1 MAQLSIFEKQKH
13 FSNKDFTCSIGKLDI
28 IYITFRNDSWLRFTS
43 SDKINIRV
51 EGRVLK
57 FDDPATTKQRGG
69 VFKLREATHR
79 DSDILRHTRY
89 VQING
94 KKWPGILEVVQR
106 TAGSYDFPKKD
117 EPTTSEE
124 LAEKY
129 KPDLSMMTD
138 KNLLEIKPSDM
149 TTVKNFDRSDMT
161 IAERFMAD
169 ARELIAYATTSEERI
184 AIYKTLGLIYGLKPD
199 VLAQLVPKKSMTITS
214 DLERPLDETVK
225 DKWEI

>member
-13 FSNKDFTCSIGKLDI
+13 FSDKDFTCSIGKLDV

-69 VFKLREATHR
+69 VFKLREAKHI
-79 DSDILRHTRY
+79 DSDVLRHTRY

-129 KPDLSMMTD
+129 KPDLSQ
-138 KNLLEIKPSDM
+138 LAEITASDR
-149 TTVKNFDRSDMT
+149 TPLRALDRSDMT
-161 IAERFMAD
+161 IVERFMAD

-184 AIYKTLGLIYGLKPD
+184 EIYKTLEAVYRLKCQTQIP
-199 VLAQLVPKKSMTITS
+199 PS
-214 DLERPLDETVK
+214 
-225 DKWEI
+225 KWDIP

>member
-13 FSNKDFTCSIGKLDI
+13 FSDKDFTCSIGKLDV
-28 IYITFRNDSWLRFTS
+28 IYITFRNDSWLRFTNS
-43 SDKINIRV
+43 EKINIRV

-69 VFKLREATHR
+69 VFKLREAKHI
-79 DSDILRHTRY
+79 DSDVLRHTRY

-129 KPDLSMMTD
+129 KPDLSQ
-138 KNLLEIKPSDM
+138 LAEIKASDR
-149 TTVKNFDRSDMT
+149 TPLRALDRSDMT
-161 IAERFMAD
+161 LAERFMAD
-169 ARELIAYATTSEERI
+169 ARELLAYATTSEERI
-184 AIYKTLGLIYGLKPD
+184 EIYKTLEAVYRLKC
-199 VLAQLVPKKSMTITS
+199 QTTIPPS
-214 DLERPLDETVK
+214 
-225 DKWEI
+225 KWDIP